1 MSLLSF
7 LEKIDLEC
15 IDFPKESILN
25 YKALRL
31 DGQGKQGLRG
41 QLGLGDQHNCCD
53 YLRPNNNRLI
63 LIEIS
68 DLIAQLKSLQKVKDA
83 QKTMRRE
90 VKIKILSTLI
100 ILFKLPTKF
109 KIAHEIIHEK
119 QLEVIFV
126 ICSNNSDDVLEFEY
140 LTIEIKNILSPL
152 IKNVKILSIPDFNEL
167 LCDKKKYLS

>member
-15 IDFPKESILN
+15 KDFPKESILN

-53 YLRPNNNRLI
+53 YLRPNNNKLI

-68 DLIAQLKSLQKVKDA
+68 ESYCTV
-83 QKTMRRE
+83 E
-90 VKIKILSTLI
+90 
-100 ILFKLPTKF
+100 KF
-109 KIAHEIIHEK
+109 AKG
-119 QLEVIFV
+119 QR
-126 ICSNNSDDVLEFEY
+126 CSENYAAGSEN
-140 LTIEIKNILSPL
+140 
-152 IKNVKILSIPDFNEL
+152 
-167 LCDKKKYLS
+167 